1 MELQAD
7 KNWIIFDEQ
16 KLEKVMNKEEKSE
29 YGNILSN
36 VGKKISEEETER
48 SYKFLKRMLDKH
60 NVLYK
65 TVEDE

>member
-29 YGNILSN
+29 YESILSK
-36 VGKKISEEETER
+36 VDKKISEKETER
-48 SYKFLKRMLDKH
+48 SYKFLKRMLDKY

-65 TVEDE
+65 TVENE